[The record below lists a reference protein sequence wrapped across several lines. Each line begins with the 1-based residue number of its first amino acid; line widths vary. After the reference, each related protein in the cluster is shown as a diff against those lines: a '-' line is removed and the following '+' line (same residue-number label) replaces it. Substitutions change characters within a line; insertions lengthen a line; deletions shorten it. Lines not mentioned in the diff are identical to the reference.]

1 MEIHHLISQRFEDFI
16 FKKVSAMAGK
26 NTGLRS
32 MNKVAH
38 PRFFVA
44 RDVRCSSF
52 WGIKVQ
58 GLEGKER
65 ELYIGVEEMTFLRS
79 AMIAYLCQMYSM
91 TLS

>member
-16 FKKVSAMAGK
+16 FKKVSAMVGK

-44 RDVRCSSF
+44 PPKDDAFEVGTQMERRFSASPRSSGF
-52 WGIKVQ
+52 
-58 GLEGKER
+58 
-65 ELYIGVEEMTFLRS
+65 
-79 AMIAYLCQMYSM
+79 
-91 TLS
+91 